1 MLVHLSVKNF
11 AIVKQ
16 LSVSFEQGMTAITG
30 ETGAGKSI
38 AIDALSL
45 CLGGRAD
52 ANTVRSGA
60 EKAEIV
66 AHFSLKDNQAA
77 IDWLDELE
85 LLSEDESDGC
95 FIRRVISREGRSKA
109 FINGSPVSLQQL
121 KQLGLYFISIHG
133 QNAHLQMLKEDHQ
146 RYLVDSFAKHE
157 HLLTAV
163 KQAFRE
169 WQAVT
174 SEYSRLKDE
183 AQTRADRQQ
192 LLAYQVAELD
202 ELGLADDEFATLEIE
217 HKRVSN
223 SQTLLEEAQHG
234 VFALYESDDA
244 NAFAMIQSALDG
256 LEQLQESDATLS
268 PIVSMLTEAS
278 IQVEEAAKELRRYCD
293 KFDLDP
299 EAIQEIEARFAKVME
314 LSRKH
319 AVAPEDL
326 YVHHQTILSELKG
339 LQDDESKL
347 EGMQQQ
353 VEEARAHYFAQA
365 NLLSVSR
372 KKAAKLLSTQVER
385 QIQQMNMPHAKVN
398 IEIINREDSRPA
410 LNGTNDVSFKVATNP
425 GQPLEKLEKVVS
437 GGELSRIGL
446 AVQVIAQD
454 SHVTPTMIFDEV
466 DTGISG
472 PTASIVG
479 NSLRQLGAKSQV
491 MCVTHLP
498 QVAAQ
503 AHNQLFVTKVST
515 KNQTETRILPL
526 TKQDRVDE
534 LARLLAGD
542 KVTDSA
548 LANARELLK
557 SVESN

>member
-1 MLVHLSVKNF
+1 MLIHLSVKNF

-16 LSVSFEQGMTAITG
+16 LSVSFEEGMTAITG

-45 CLGGRAD
+45 CLGARAE
-52 ANTVRSGA
+52 ASAVRSGA

-66 AHFSLKDNQAA
+66 AHFSLTENVPA
-77 IDWLDELE
+77 ISWLHELE
-85 LLSEDESDGC
+85 LLNEDEKDSC

-109 FINGSPVSLQQL
+109 FINGAPVPLQQL
-121 KQLGLYFISIHG
+121 KQLGQYLISIHG
-133 QNAHLQMLKEDHQ
+133 QNAHLQLLKEDHQ
-146 RYLVDSFAKHE
+146 RRLVDSFATHND
-157 HLLTAV
+157 LLLSV
-163 KQAFRE
+163 KQAYQD
-169 WQAVT
+169 WQ
-174 SEYSRLKDE
+174 SIKSDFSRLQNE
-183 AQTRADRQQ
+183 AQARTDRQQ

-202 ELGLADDEFATLEIE
+202 EFGLAEDEFAELEVE

-223 SQTLLEEAQHG
+223 SQALLEEAQLS
-234 VFALYESDDA
+234 VFTLYENDDA
-244 NAFAMIQSALDG
+244 NAMGMIQNALDG
-256 LEQLQESDATLS
+256 LEKLQESDANLS
-268 PIVSMLTEAS
+268 PIVTMLSEAA

-299 EAIQEIEARFAKVME
+299 EVIQEVETRFAKVME

-319 AVAPEDL
+319 MVSPEEL
-326 YVHHQTILSELKG
+326 YTYHQTILTELSA
-339 LQDDESKL
+339 LEADESKL
-347 EGMQQQ
+347 EGMHQRLDDSWSLYIEQAGKLTRSRQLAAKKFSEQ
-353 VEEARAHYFAQA
+353 VEQ
-365 NLLSVSR
+365 
-372 KKAAKLLSTQVER
+372 
-385 QIQQMNMPHAKVN
+385 QIKQMNMPHAKVHIDVISRDN
-398 IEIINREDSRPA
+398 ITPSASGVDEI
-410 LNGTNDVSFKVATNP
+410 VFKVSTNP

-454 SHVTPTMIFDEV
+454 SQITPTMIFDEV

-479 NSLRQLGAKSQV
+479 NLLRQLGKKSQV

-515 KNQTETRILPL
+515 SDQTETKILPL
-526 TKQDRVDE
+526 TKQDRIDE

-548 LANARELLK
+548 IANARELLK

>member
-45 CLGGRAD
+45 CLGARAD
-52 ANTVRSGA
+52 ANAVRNGA

-66 AHFSLKDNQAA
+66 AHFSLADNQAA
-77 IDWLDELE
+77 VKWLDELE
-85 LLSEDESDGC
+85 LRTEDEADVC

-121 KQLGLYFISIHG
+121 KQLGQYFISIHG
-133 QNAHLQMLKEDHQ
+133 QNAHLQLLKEEHQ
-146 RYLVDSFAKHE
+146 RQLVDSFAKHDN
-157 HLLTAV
+157 LLLAV
-163 KQAFRE
+163 KQAYRD
-169 WQAVT
+169 WQT
-174 SEYSRLKDE
+174 IQSEHIRLQDE
-183 AQTRADRQQ
+183 AQTRTDRQQ
-192 LLAYQVAELD
+192 LLAYQAAELD
-202 ELGLADDEFATLEIE
+202 EFGLAEDEFAELEVE

-223 SQTLLEEAQHG
+223 SQALLEEAQHS
-234 VFALYESDDA
+234 VFTLYENDDA
-244 NAFAMIQSALDG
+244 NALSMIQGALDK
-256 LEQLQESDATLS
+256 LEQLQESDANLA
-268 PIVSMLTEAS
+268 PVVSMLNEAS

-299 EAIQEIEARFAKVME
+299 ELIQEVEARFAKTME

-319 AVAPEDL
+319 MVPPEEL
-326 YVHHQTILSELKG
+326 YRHHQTILSELNV
-339 LQDDESKL
+339 LQADETKL
-347 EGMQQQ
+347 EGLQQQ
-353 VEEARAHYFAQA
+353 VDDARTHYLAQA
-365 NLLSVSR
+365 KQLTESR
-372 KKAAKLLSTQVER
+372 QEAAQKLSTSVEK
-385 QIQQMNMPHAKVN
+385 QIKQMNMPHAQVS
-398 IEIINREDSRPA
+398 IDVTTREDIRPGI
-410 LNGTNDVSFKVATNP
+410 NGVDEVVFKVSTNP
-425 GQPLEKLEKVVS
+425 GQSLEKLEKVVS

-479 NSLRQLGAKSQV
+479 NLLRQLGTKSQV

-515 KNQTETRILPL
+515 EEQTETRILPL
-526 TKQDRVDE
+526 TKQDRIDE

-542 KVTDSA
+542 KVTDTA

>member
-45 CLGGRAD
+45 CLGARAD
-52 ANTVRSGA
+52 ANAVRSGA

-66 AHFSLKDNQAA
+66 AHFSLTDNQPA
-77 IDWLDELE
+77 INWLDELE
-85 LLSEDESDGC
+85 LLSEEVADGC

-121 KQLGLYFISIHG
+121 KQLGQYFISIHG
-133 QNAHLQMLKEDHQ
+133 QNAHLQLLKEDHQ
-146 RYLVDSFAKHE
+146 RHLVDSFAKHDG
-157 HLLTAV
+157 LLVAV
-163 KQAFRE
+163 KQAYRD
-169 WQAVT
+169 WQSIT
-174 SEYSRLKDE
+174 SEFSRLQSE
-183 AQTRADRQQ
+183 AQTRIDRQQ

-202 ELGLADDEFATLEIE
+202 EFGLAEDEFAELEVE

-223 SQTLLEEAQHG
+223 SQALLEEAQHS
-234 VFALYESDDA
+234 VFTLYENDEG
-244 NAFAMIQSALDG
+244 NALAMIQSALDG
-256 LEQLQESDATLS
+256 LEQLQENDANLT
-268 PIVSMLTEAS
+268 PVVSMLSEAS
-278 IQVEEAAKELRRYCD
+278 IQIEEAAKELRRYCD
-293 KFDLDP
+293 RFDLDP
-299 EAIQEIEARFAKVME
+299 EAMQEIEARFAKAME

-319 AVAPEDL
+319 MVAPEDL
-326 YVHHQTILSELKG
+326 YSHHQTILTELNA
-339 LQDDESKL
+339 LQADESKL

-353 VEEARAHYFAQA
+353 VDDAWSHYCTQA
-365 NLLSVSR
+365 TQLSESR
-372 KKAAKLLSTQVER
+372 LVAAKTLASQVEK
-385 QIQQMNMPHAKVN
+385 QIKQMNMPHAIVS
-398 IEIINREDSRPA
+398 IDVTQREEARPTPSGVDEI
-410 LNGTNDVSFKVATNP
+410 SFKVSTNP
-425 GQPLEKLEKVVS
+425 GQGLEKLEKVVS

-454 SHVTPTMIFDEV
+454 SQVTPTMIFDEV
-466 DTGISG
+466 DAGISG

-479 NSLRQLGAKSQV
+479 NLLRQLGRKSQV

-515 KNQTETRILPL
+515 ENQTETRILPL
-526 TKQDRVDE
+526 TKQDRIDE